1 MDCVWRHKCEV
12 KIGRC
17 ADELGMYRNSPDMTG
32 GFYLTQTARNRRR
45 SSGTSVE
52 KFADELGVCRDSR
65 PVTSGMC
72 LNADERHLAGLRWA
86 PDGGVAQMTGEVR

>member
-1 MDCVWRHKCEV
+1 VGARR
-12 KIGRC
+12 GSC
-17 ADELGMYRNSPDMTG
+17 ADDWG
-32 GFYLTQTARNRRR
+32 GAVVFGLYLTQTARDRRR

-72 LNADERHLAGLRWA
+72 LNADDLHPAVPLWA
-86 PDGGVAQMTGEVR
+86 PDGGVAQMTEEVPWLSVST